1 MRVAIVCA
9 YCGMGAMKESGT
21 VNRAIR
27 LGAPLY
33 CDRECAGKGRRVF
46 RTDSEKRAEK
56 AAYDAEYRE
65 RNRAMLKAK
74 KAAYYASHVDREK
87 EREVRKK
94 RMPQHVEYCRRPEY
108 RKWKAQYDRK
118 YLARKRYGDFGAAA
132 IVLRDLE
139 AEIASRASRIEI
151 SRANGTLNKHQN
163 RRRDYERKTQR
174 R

>member
-1 MRVAIVCA
+1 MKVAIVCA
-9 YCGMGAMKESGT
+9 YCGKDAMKESGG

-27 LGAPLY
+27 IGAPLY
-33 CDRECAGKGRRVF
+33 CDRECAGKGRCVF
-46 RTDSEKRAEK
+46 RTDSEKRAAK

-65 RNRAMLKAK
+65 RNRAGLKAK
-74 KAAYYASHVDREK
+74 KAAYYASNVDRER

-94 RMPQHVEYCRRPEY
+94 RMPRHVEYCRRPEY
-108 RKWKAQYDRK
+108 KKWKAQYDRK

-139 AEIASRASRIEI
+139 VEISSRASRIEI
-151 SRANGTLNKHQN
+151 SRTNGTLNKHQN
-163 RRRDYERKTQR
+163 RRRDYERQTQR